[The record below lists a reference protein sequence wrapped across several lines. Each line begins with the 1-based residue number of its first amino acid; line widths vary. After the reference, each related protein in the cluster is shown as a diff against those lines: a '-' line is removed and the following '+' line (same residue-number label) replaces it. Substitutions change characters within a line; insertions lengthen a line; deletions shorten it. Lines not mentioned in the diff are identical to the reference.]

1 MLSCLSIH
9 LGAGIKNL
17 QSKDLG
23 NGIRLT
29 WDIVP
34 SCYKVSDISVFL
46 YTDCDKSNPPK
57 EIALPTD
64 RTELELTNLE
74 SGKEFCIEV
83 ISNSTGDPQAFVD
96 RLTFKTSPAIPI
108 VMIVAV
114 SAGTESNHRLV
125 KMEGGGSFREKNGV
139 SWVISHFLNVRGR
152 YYKFQNLEPIDCG
165 ILRK

>member
-1 MLSCLSIH
+1 MFSYLSIH

-34 SCYKVSDISVFL
+34 SCYKVSDISIFL

-83 ISNSTGDPQAFVD
+83 ISNSTGAPQPFVD

-114 SAGTESNHRLV
+114 SAGIESNHLLV
-125 KMEGGGSFREKNGV
+125 KIRGGGPLEK
-139 SWVISHFLNVRGR
+139 
-152 YYKFQNLEPIDCG
+152 KMD
-165 ILRK
+165 